1 VRRRWR
7 DAVMSAVALAIIL
20 MVVVSFDSRVRE
32 QVDLRLSSPS
42 AAVSEASQGLKSL
55 TAIVLDAMRAQ
66 SLDRA
71 PLLIFV
77 LGALMLLLF
86 MLRA

>member
-1 VRRRWR
+1 
-7 DAVMSAVALAIIL
+7 MSAGALVIIL
-20 MVVVSFDSRVRE
+20 LALVSFDPRVRE

-42 AAVSEASQGLKSL
+42 AAVTDAGHGLQSM
-55 TAIVLDAMRAQ
+55 TSVVLDALREQ

-77 LGALMLLLF
+77 FGAGVLLLF
-86 MLRA
+86 MLRS